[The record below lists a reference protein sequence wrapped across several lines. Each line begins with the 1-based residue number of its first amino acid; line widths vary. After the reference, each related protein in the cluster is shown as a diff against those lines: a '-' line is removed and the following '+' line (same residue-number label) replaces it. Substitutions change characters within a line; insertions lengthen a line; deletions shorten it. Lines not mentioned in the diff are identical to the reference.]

1 MGEFNTVG
9 LDDIAARFLRMEEA
23 ATKAVPL
30 MLEAGANVLVKAQ
43 QEEAAAMGIKETAG
57 FIKSIKATPVKGND
71 TERYVEVYPQG
82 RAKHG
87 NDRKGDSSN
96 VRYATIGFVAQY
108 GTSKIP
114 ARPYMTAANEKAHQ
128 KANDA
133 MYEVWKGVNDGQN

>member
-1 MGEFNTVG
+1 MGEFTTVG
-9 LDDIAARFLRMEEA
+9 LEEVAQKFLRMEEA

-43 QEEAAAMGIKETAG
+43 QDEAAAMGIKETAG
-57 FIKSIKATPVKGND
+57 FIQSIKTTQVKGDD

-82 RAKHG
+82 KAKHG
-87 NDRKGDSSN
+87 NDRKGDKSN
-96 VRYATIGFVAQY
+96 VRYATIGFIAQY

-128 KANDA
+128 QTIDA
-133 MYEVWKGVNDGQN
+133 MYEVWKGVNNG

>member
-1 MGEFNTVG
+1 MGEFTTVG
-9 LDDIAARFLRMEEA
+9 LEEVAQKFLRMEEA

-43 QEEAAAMGIKETAG
+43 QDEAAAMGIKETAG
-57 FIKSIKATPVKGND
+57 FIQSIKATQVKGDD

-82 RAKHG
+82 KAKHG
-87 NDRKGDSSN
+87 NDRKGDKSN
-96 VRYATIGFVAQY
+96 VRYATIGFIAQY

-128 KANDA
+128 QTTDA
-133 MYEVWKGVNDGQN
+133 MYEVWKGVNNG

>member
-1 MGEFNTVG
+1 MGEFTTVG
-9 LDDIAARFLRMEEA
+9 LEEVAQKFLRMEEA

-30 MLEAGANVLVKAQ
+30 MLEAGAAVLVKAQ

-57 FIKSIKATPVKGND
+57 FIQSIAATKIKGDD

-82 RAKHG
+82 KAKHG
-87 NDRKGDSSN
+87 NDRKGDKSN
-96 VRYATIGFVAQY
+96 VRYATIGFIAQY

-128 KANDA
+128 QATDA
-133 MYEVWKGVNDGQN
+133 MYEVWQGVNNG